1 MAPHPVGPTFLAAVV
16 LLAASGVSVA
26 QEPPYKRTVLDLQ
39 ATILDLKGLPSD
51 TGGGISDLSAQAG
64 ELAARHEGVSVRQGE
79 HAVTI
84 AMMGDVLFDFDK
96 AEILAAAEP
105 TLQDIAELIDA
116 PSTGVVAIEGH
127 TDSKGSE
134 SYNKD
139 LSLRR
144 AQAVAQWLGA
154 HGVDKAKLS
163 VRGLGAAKP
172 VQPNQLANGAD
183 NPQGRAQNR
192 RVEFLLPNR

>member
-26 QEPPYKRTVLDLQ
+26 QEPPYKRTVLNLQ

-51 TGGGISDLSAQAG
+51 TGGGISDLSAQVG

-84 AMMGDVLFDFDK
+84 AMLGDVLFDFDK

-105 TLQDIAELIDA
+105 TLQDIAKLIDA

>member
-127 TDSKGSE
+127 TDSKGSD

>member
-1 MAPHPVGPTFLAAVV
+1 MAPHPVGPTFLAAVL
-16 LLAASGVSVA
+16 LLAASSVSMA
-26 QEPPYKRTVLDLQ
+26 QEPPYKRTILDLQ
-39 ATILDLKGLPSD
+39 AAILDLKGLPSD
-51 TGGGISDLSAQAG
+51 TGGGISDLNVQVG
-64 ELAARHEGVSVRQGE
+64 ELAARHEGVSVRQGKD
-79 HAVTI
+79 AVTI

-105 TLQDIAELIDA
+105 TLQDIAKLINA
-116 PSTGVVAIEGH
+116 PSTGAVAIEGH
-127 TDSKGSE
+127 TDSKGSD

-163 VRGLGAAKP
+163 VRGLGATKP

>member
-1 MAPHPVGPTFLAAVV
+1 MAPHPAGPTFLAAVL
-16 LLAASGVSVA
+16 LLAASSVSMA
-26 QEPPYKRTVLDLQ
+26 QEPPYKRTILDLQ
-39 ATILDLKGLPSD
+39 AAILDLKGLPSD
-51 TGGGISDLSAQAG
+51 TGGGISDLNVQVG
-64 ELAARHEGVSVRQGE
+64 ELAARHEGVSVRQGKD
-79 HAVTI
+79 AVTI

-105 TLQDIAELIDA
+105 TLQDIAKLINA
-116 PSTGVVAIEGH
+116 PSTGAVAIEGH
-127 TDSKGSE
+127 TDSKGSD

-163 VRGLGAAKP
+163 VRGLGATKP